1 MTVKGWLN
9 NCNSTA
15 TSAFKKNNKRHQ
27 PQQHPTITT
36 ITAPLP
42 PFSTPL
48 PPYSHTVSPSLPSS
62 TSSSASCNI
71 SSPFSP
77 LASTAPSTL
86 SSFQI
91 NKKSPL
97 RHTVMQQPQQQPHQQ
112 HHDST
117 SPKSPRPYTLN
128 VLPTTTSSPNSSP
141 SSASRASLSPP
152 PSRAPI
158 NNNLFTALTMNP
170 HKSVPRPPTE
180 FHIRPS
186 TPPPPPSSSYNKNS
200 TATYSNSSSFCNLDK
215 ALPAPPKRVT
225 RTKTTTAAALQKFK
239 GLKTRLRTHSFS
251 SSTFSFPT
259 PSTSPSSPQQSSVL
273 SLVTSSHKNPSSS
286 STVSTTPESVAQE
299 YARTIKSLWKMIEDE
314 EQAYR
319 LVEASHS
326 LSGSIPTI
334 ADISPLGTGGVTNR
348 PTYAGAGSRRP
359 SLPLL
364 MTVPPIQEEEE
375 TSPSTTATLPT
386 RSPFSPRPSSGPRRR
401 HHHHHQAVSLAI
413 LNTTPLHTKPT
424 TTTTTL
430 VCSPTNEMDHT
441 VADLEL
447 SPVGFSD
454 ASEEEYSS
462 ENDSE
467 AEEERAVVHV
477 AQKVSVYRGRSFCW
491 SQPA

>member
-1 MTVKGWLN
+1 
-9 NCNSTA
+9 
-15 TSAFKKNNKRHQ
+15 
-27 PQQHPTITT
+27 
-36 ITAPLP
+36 
-42 PFSTPL
+42 
-48 PPYSHTVSPSLPSS
+48 
-62 TSSSASCNI
+62 
-71 SSPFSP
+71 
-77 LASTAPSTL
+77 
-86 SSFQI
+86 
-91 NKKSPL
+91 
-97 RHTVMQQPQQQPHQQ
+97 
-112 HHDST
+112 
-117 SPKSPRPYTLN
+117 
-128 VLPTTTSSPNSSP
+128 
-141 SSASRASLSPP
+141 
-152 PSRAPI
+152 
-158 NNNLFTALTMNP
+158 MNP

-200 TATYSNSSSFCNLDK
+200 TATYSNNSSFCNLDK

-273 SLVTSSHKNPSSS
+273 SHVPSSHKNPSSS

-334 ADISPLGTGGVTNR
+334 ADISPLGTGG
-348 PTYAGAGSRRP
+348 
-359 SLPLL
+359 
-364 MTVPPIQEEEE
+364 
-375 TSPSTTATLPT
+375 
-386 RSPFSPRPSSGPRRR
+386 
-401 HHHHHQAVSLAI
+401 
-413 LNTTPLHTKPT
+413 
-424 TTTTTL
+424 
-430 VCSPTNEMDHT
+430 MDHT

-491 SQPA
+491 SQPV